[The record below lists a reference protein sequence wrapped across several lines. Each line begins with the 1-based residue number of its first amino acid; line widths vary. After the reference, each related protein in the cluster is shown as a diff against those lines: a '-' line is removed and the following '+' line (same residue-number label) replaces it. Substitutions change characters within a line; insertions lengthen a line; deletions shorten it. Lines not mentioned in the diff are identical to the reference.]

1 LKRGIALR
9 RNRCYK
15 SRKGVN
21 PRSLRQRATGRSLF
35 CLPISAVEVQS
46 VSDIAQ
52 PQLHTHLEKRGKPVR
67 LEAGTCPAS
76 DTRSRVALGYLVFR
90 GTDRSW
96 PMPQSTTAAKA
107 WDAVSNPT
115 EPQHQKTAGV
125 NQARLPREAEKG
137 SIPSHT
143 TEQIEKTSSAHLQ
156 RQSSARDK
164 RVNQGLAFFR
174 LSDPN
179 MQRRDAGRV
188 LVAKRARVS
197 DS

>member
-1 LKRGIALR
+1 M
-9 RNRCYK
+9 
-15 SRKGVN
+15 
-21 PRSLRQRATGRSLF
+21 
-35 CLPISAVEVQS
+35 
-46 VSDIAQ
+46 SDIAQ

-67 LEAGTCPAS
+67 LEAGTCSAA

-96 PMPQSTTAAKA
+96 PMPRSRTAAKA

-143 TEQIEKTSSAHLQ
+143 TEQIERPAPLIYSDRVVPETSESTKDSHFSVSRTPTCSA
-156 RQSSARDK
+156 
-164 RVNQGLAFFR
+164 GT
-174 LSDPN
+174 
-179 MQRRDAGRV
+179 
-188 LVAKRARVS
+188 LVGYSLPKERECLIPEQ
-197 DS
+197 D